1 MIDWFLNIDGWT
13 WAKVACL
20 MAFALA
26 GGLLKRRMFEQEM
39 REQELEN
46 ARHRFRDPFDD

>member
-1 MIDWFLNIDGWT
+1 MFEWFRSVDGWT

-20 MAFALA
+20 LAFAVA

-39 REQELEN
+39 KE
-46 ARHRFRDPFDD
+46 